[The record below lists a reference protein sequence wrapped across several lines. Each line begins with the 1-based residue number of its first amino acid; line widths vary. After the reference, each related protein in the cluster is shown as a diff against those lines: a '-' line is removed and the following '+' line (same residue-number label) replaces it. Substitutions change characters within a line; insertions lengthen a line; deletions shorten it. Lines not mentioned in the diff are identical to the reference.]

1 MAPHKPSAIVLDSWS
16 VIAYLEDEPSAER
29 AEDILANAHEHKI
42 PLLTTV
48 VNAGELWYILA
59 RKISSAEADKSLAEL
74 RRMGIEFVEAD
85 WKLARAAAG
94 FKARY
99 KMSYADCFAAA
110 LAQERKA
117 EVVTG
122 DREFRQIESE
132 VKVRWV

>member
-1 MAPHKPSAIVLDSWS
+1 MPHKPSAIVLDSWS
-16 VIAYLEDEPSAER
+16 IIAYLEDESSAQR
-29 AEDILANAHEHKI
+29 VEDILTNAHDHKI
-42 PLLTTV
+42 PLITTV
-48 VNAGELWYILA
+48 VNAGEIWYILA
-59 RKISSAEADKSLAEL
+59 RKTSIAEADQSLVEL
-74 RRMGIEFVEAD
+74 RRMGIELVDAD

-122 DREFRQIESE
+122 DREFKQVERV

>member
-1 MAPHKPSAIVLDSWS
+1 MPYKPNAFVLDSWS

-29 AEDILANAHEHKI
+29 MEDILTNAHEHKT

-48 VNAGELWYILA
+48 VNAGEIWYILA
-59 RKISSAEADKSLAEL
+59 RKTSIAEADQSLVEL

-94 FKARY
+94 FKARH

-110 LAQERKA
+110 LAKERKA
-117 EVVTG
+117 AVVTG
-122 DREFRQIESE
+122 DPEFKQIERE
-132 VKVRWV
+132 VKVHWI

>member
-1 MAPHKPSAIVLDSWS
+1 MPHKPSAIVLDSWS
-16 VIAYLEDEPSAER
+16 VIAYLEDESSAER
-29 AEDILANAHEHKI
+29 VEDILTNAHERKI
-42 PLLTTV
+42 PLITTV
-48 VNAGELWYILA
+48 VNAGEIWYILA
-59 RKISSAEADKSLAEL
+59 RKTSIAEADQSLVEL

-122 DREFRQIESE
+122 DPEFKQVERE
-132 VKVRWV
+132 VKVRWI